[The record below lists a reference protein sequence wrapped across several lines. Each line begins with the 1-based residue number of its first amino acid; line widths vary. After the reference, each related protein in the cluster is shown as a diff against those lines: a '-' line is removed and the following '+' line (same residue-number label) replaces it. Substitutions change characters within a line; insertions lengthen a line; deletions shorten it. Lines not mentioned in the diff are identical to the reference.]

1 MDIERINELN
11 ANVHQSN
18 DLDNALNIYNLLKE
32 NGYEIKSNMGTL
44 MDYCKNK
51 GIDKVKQN
59 VELLVKYD
67 EELGKKENATKAF
80 YNAIYSADKS
90 GSLDKIEALVN
101 ADTSYNIETDAR
113 YHDASKPDNGKSI
126 FTMRIEE
133 IKRKMGGD
141 DTSSKLEHA
150 KKSLEENYNAFR
162 NLTAEDLKSSK
173 AMKLREAIDQNRY
186 YINQLEGMSSNN
198 TYRVDSLPTLGVLS
212 AEVKEL
218 QNFINSLKLSDDTR
232 KALIDEFTVLKT
244 KINDQRNYIVN
255 LQGTSKKCEAL
266 LSEMNIEKSSKNN
279 KKVENKTTAKEPD
292 IKEGDI
298 VTYNGK
304 GAGILAQVGQ
314 PDSLVVGKEYK
325 VEKIVVFKGIKFAK
339 LEGVDKLA
347 NIICFDKVMKKDIE
361 KASEEK
367 KAEGTMPTSSAPQ
380 SETPETPVEENDVDK
395 KHDFKV
401 KKTRKRNGE
410 ILPMVWRTLAI
421 AGICLN
427 TLQPAALIIAAGW
440 LVAEAIN
447 AGVKGYY
454 KLPKLGNF
462 AKKFKNKYESVEMSE
477 EESKDAAAVVNE
489 IDKAVKPLEEEE
501 AKKTSPDSELD
512 AEAMKNDIEKAM
524 EEIKQEKAASAK
536 SL

>member
-133 IKRKMGGD
+133 IKKKMGGD

-255 LQGTSKKCEAL
+255 LYGTSKKCEAL
-266 LSEMNIEKSSKNN
+266 LSEMNIEKSSKTN
-279 KKVENKTTAKEPD
+279 KKVETKTTEKEPD

-304 GAGILAQVGQ
+304 GAGTLAQVGQ

-347 NIICFDKVMKKDIE
+347 NIICFDKVAKKDIE

-367 KAEGTMPTSSAPQ
+367 KA
-380 SETPETPVEENDVDK
+380 ETPVEENDVDK

-447 AGVKGYY
+447 AGLKGYY

-524 EEIKQEKAASAK
+524 EEIKQEKEAASAK

>member
-1 MDIERINELN
+1 MDIEKINELN
-11 ANVHQSN
+11 AKVHQSN

-80 YNAIYSADKS
+80 YNVIYNAGKG

-113 YHDASKPDNGKSI
+113 YHDESKPNNGKSI

-141 DTSSKLEHA
+141 DISSKLEHA

-186 YINQLEGMSSNN
+186 YINQLEGRSSNN
-198 TYRVDSLPTLGVLS
+198 AYRVDSLPTLGVLS

-218 QNFINSLKLSDDTR
+218 QNFINSLKLNDDTR
-232 KALIDEFTVLKT
+232 KALIDEFSVLKT

-266 LSEMNIEKSSKNN
+266 LSEMNIEKSGKTN
-279 KKVENKTTAKEPD
+279 KKEETKTT
-292 IKEGDI
+292 
-298 VTYNGK
+298 
-304 GAGILAQVGQ
+304 
-314 PDSLVVGKEYK
+314 
-325 VEKIVVFKGIKFAK
+325 EK
-339 LEGVDKLA
+339 
-347 NIICFDKVMKKDIE
+347 
-361 KASEEK
+361 
-367 KAEGTMPTSSAPQ
+367 SAP
-380 SETPETPVEENDVDK
+380 TPNTPAPETPIEEKDNVDK
-395 KHDFKV
+395 KKHDYKV
-401 KKTRKRNGE
+401 KSIRKTVGE
-410 ILPMVWRTLAI
+410 LLPMAWRTAAI
-421 AGICLN
+421 MGIGLF
-427 TLQPAALIIAAGW
+427 TLQTPALIIAAGW
-440 LVAEAIN
+440 LTAEAVN
-447 AGVKGYY
+447 YCVKCNY

-462 AKKFKNKYESVEMSE
+462 AKKFKNKYENVEMSE
-477 EESKDAAAVVNE
+477 EEIKDAAAVVNE
-489 IDKAVKPLEEEE
+489 IDKAEKPLEAEQL
-501 AKKTSPDSELD
+501 SPDSELD
-512 AEAMKNDIEKAM
+512 AEAMRNDIENAM
-524 EEIKQEKAASAK
+524 NKINQEKEAANAK